1 MFEIEYGADYR
12 DSYSIF
18 DIDWDRAMS
27 NLSQGLANLVNRG
40 HISLDEYEQG
50 MEWVTGVVVEDE
62 NVRVSATF
70 GDNLTVSIT
79 VLGEDD

>member
-1 MFEIEYGADYR
+1 
-12 DSYSIF
+12 
-18 DIDWDRAMS
+18 
-27 NLSQGLANLVNRG
+27 
-40 HISLDEYEQG
+40 
-50 MEWVTGVVVEDE
+50 MEWATGVVIDDE